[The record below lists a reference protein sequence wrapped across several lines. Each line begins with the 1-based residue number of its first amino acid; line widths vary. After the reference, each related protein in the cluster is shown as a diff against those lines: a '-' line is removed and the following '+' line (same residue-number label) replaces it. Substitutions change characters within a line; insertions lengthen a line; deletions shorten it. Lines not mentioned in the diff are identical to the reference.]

1 MVKAVEVVLVGVGET
16 VVVQG
21 VSRDRPLEV
30 VEHGGLI
37 HVDPG
42 VEDGGGGLQEGG
54 CVCGLCGRGERRSKT
69 GRSYKPLATRGP
81 SK

>member
-42 VEDGGGGLQEGG
+42 VQDWGGGLQGG
-54 CVCGLCGRGERRSKT
+54 GFVWERRAKEQNWT
-69 GRSYKPLATRGP
+69 GVISHWPPGGP
-81 SK
+81 VSE